1 MLEHGADKIM
11 PAPELPEVILVV
23 DEFKSLPDSVKDRI
37 ELIADNGRTAAVRL
51 VLSSLDPTAAG
62 IPTAIVKQ
70 CRERYG
76 LRMRDEGSLYHLFDG
91 GGAWTSRF
99 DPRSMTHPGDG
110 SAVEQRADPVPDQGV
125 AYGGRRD

>member
-37 ELIADNGRTAAVRL
+37 ELIADKGRSAAVRL

-62 IPTAIVKQ
+62 IPTAIVK
-70 CRERYG
+70 
-76 LRMRDEGSLYHLFDG
+76 
-91 GGAWTSRF
+91 
-99 DPRSMTHPGDG
+99 
-110 SAVEQRADPVPDQGV
+110 
-125 AYGGRRD
+125 